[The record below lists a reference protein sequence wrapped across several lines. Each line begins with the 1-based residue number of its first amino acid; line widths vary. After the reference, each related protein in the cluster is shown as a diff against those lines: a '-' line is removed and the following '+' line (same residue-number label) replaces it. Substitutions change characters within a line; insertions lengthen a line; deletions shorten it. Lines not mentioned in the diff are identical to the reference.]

1 MDLCRSPPCQ
11 LLQEVTL
18 DRPLS
23 DISAAAL
30 WHTER
35 SLPSHVAEKR
45 KRLKHYS
52 SKTKPCLINYI
63 CEFHPYMKAF
73 VVIGMYQRAPGLPF
87 PPMQKRESVFGQFEF
102 IPRSPTFIF

>member
-11 LLQEVTL
+11 LLQEATL
-18 DRPLS
+18 HRPLS

-35 SLPSHVAEKR
+35 SLPLHIAEKR

-52 SKTKPCLINYI
+52 SKTEACLIKYI
-63 CEFHPYMKAF
+63 CVFHPYMKVS

-87 PPMQKRESVFGQFEF
+87 PPKQKRETVFGQFEF
-102 IPRSPTFIF
+102 IPRSLAFMF